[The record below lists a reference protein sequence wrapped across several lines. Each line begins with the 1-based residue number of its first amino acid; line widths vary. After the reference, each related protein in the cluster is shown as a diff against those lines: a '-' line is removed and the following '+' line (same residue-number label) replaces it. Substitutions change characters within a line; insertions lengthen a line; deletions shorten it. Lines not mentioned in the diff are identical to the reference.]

1 MKSLFIM
8 LGIAAL
14 ALVGTTVLAEEKTFD
29 VDGDGYIRNW
39 LTLPAIELDENASTH
54 EEDSQKGFFAKEF
67 FPKQKTATPA
77 DGDKVKIGSKEVAW
91 KAKQIDESIWTFDE
105 QDNCMNVGVAYI
117 VCENDLADVKLSIGS
132 DDSSLWLLNGAEVIR
147 VYAGR
152 AVEADQDQSKPVTL
166 KKGKNVLYMATI
178 NGGGPT
184 GCCARFLDKD
194 GKAVKGI
201 KITLTPPPAPEEKK

>member
-1 MKSLFIM
+1 MKSLFMM

-14 ALVGTTVLAEEKTFD
+14 ALVGTTVRAEEKTFK
-29 VDGDGYIRNW
+29 VDDEGYIRNW
-39 LTLPAIELDENASTH
+39 LALPAIELDEKAGTH
-54 EEDSQKGFFAKEF
+54 EEDSQKDFFNKEF

-91 KAKQIDESIWTFDE
+91 KAKQIDDSIWNFEE
-105 QDNCMNVGVAYI
+105 QDNSLYLGVTYV
-117 VCENDLADVKLSIGS
+117 VCENDIPDVKLSIGS
-132 DDSSLWLLNGAEVIR
+132 DDSSLWILNGAEVIR
-147 VYAGR
+147 VYSGR
-152 AVEADQDQSKPVTL
+152 AVEKDQDASKPVTL

-184 GCCARFLDKD
+184 GCCARFIDKD

-201 KITLTPPPAPEEKK
+201 QISVTPPEKKE